1 MKKIIALALSL
12 MLLLGCV
19 SAPAETAE
27 EKDTITMLGAFSI
40 KHNKLPE
47 GYSMYVLRNDDM
59 EYQATISSADPEK
72 PTYML
77 TIAFNDEWE
86 GIDTLAQATEADIA
100 AMKDSFYKVLEMDEG
115 EITFEEG
122 QTGLGTPVLIA
133 KGPNG
138 SFGAVY
144 TIYMSHEIEVDI
156 YYTAED
162 KAVTDD
168 NINTVLTFL
177 TDVEFTPVEIEKE

>member
-100 AMKDSFYKVLEMDEG
+100 AVKDDFYKVLEMDEG
-115 EITFEEG
+115 EITCEEG
-122 QTGLGTPVLIA
+122 QNGLGTPVLIA

-156 YYTAED
+156 FYTADD

-168 NINTVLTFL
+168 DINTVLTFL
-177 TDVEFTPVEIEKE
+177 TDVEFTPVEVEKE